1 MEASTVS
8 RTDVQL
14 LDREFSS
21 LIEGLR
27 SLTNALTPESL
38 YREVGSLSVGLNI
51 LKCAGVLEQA
61 FGGLTTN
68 LWDDPFEWTLP
79 ETLSTPE
86 LVLEYLAEVDR
97 TKVRAF
103 SSLVEDS
110 TLNKVIALPSGES
123 CSLFEFMITT
133 LQRASVLYGEANATL
148 KILSGVSGSGFII

>member
-1 MEASTVS
+1 
-8 RTDVQL
+8 
-14 LDREFSS
+14 
-21 LIEGLR
+21 
-27 SLTNALTPESL
+27 
-38 YREVGSLSVGLNI
+38 

-86 LVLEYLAEVDR
+86 LVLGYLAEVER
-97 TKVRAF
+97 AKVRAF

-123 CSLFEFMITT
+123 CSLFEFLITT
-133 LQRASVLYGEANATL
+133 LQRASELYGQANATL
-148 KILSGVSGSGFII
+148 KILSGVSASGFII